1 MLFWS
6 RDSSL
11 WFGPITN
18 KVSHENGICLNSKR
32 FTSGR
37 HSSVLGLRR
46 WYVYVLV
53 CLSRCDRF
61 TYDTVGHGGW
71 SVVAFHTPLLLVDST
86 TGKEPDNTKQNAPC
100 GKFLYTGEDIYCKIR
115 PTNSREKNL
124 FKRGVAKENLPSTND
139 LLCHEGTEVNMYIC
153 VIVCVCVHVL
163 NVKFGAC

>member
-11 WFGPITN
+11 WFGPMTN
-18 KVSHENGICLNSKR
+18 KVTVMKMGFASTPKGLPVVD
-32 FTSGR
+32 TA
-37 HSSVLGLRR
+37 VLGLRR
-46 WYVYVLV
+46 WYVYALV

-61 TYDTVGHGGW
+61 TYDTVGRGGR

-86 TGKEPDNTKQNAPC
+86 TGKEPDNAKQNAPC
-100 GKFLYTGEDIYCKIR
+100 GKCLYTGEDIYCKIR

-124 FKRGVAKENLPSTND
+124 FKRGVAKENLPSAND

-153 VIVCVCVHVL
+153 VIVCMCVCM
-163 NVKFGAC
+163 C